1 MASKQ
6 QKMSNLEKKQW
17 ALSIGIV
24 LMVIFACIPFADFF
38 IGYDGNFNTFAAVLV
53 VVVPYVLVYVPVCRF
68 MEISENR
75 KLQRQA
81 HDAQKQLASLS
92 CIDKYS
98 EACNRVIAHAATL
111 VEDSE
116 TLARANRNQL
126 FTQADTTDWAIAGG
140 IAEGIAG
147 PAAGIAVALDTQRQ
161 NEEAELRAAQAR
173 QDAWDNRSLFS
184 SLTSRSKTYL
194 QNLTNLKGEIIT
206 WINGHISESNESN
219 RLFEALT
226 IKTDDPRIDDSG
238 ILHVNVYAYFSPLQ
252 EGVNNK
258 TKNESLVLDGSLR
271 ITVKRNG
278 KIVGDGFYSTSTATF
293 EEAFRNTQNH
303 PMFDVGRVQKDL
315 FPLANIGDWFNG
327 FSDNPEGACSDVI
340 LVPLKADKFSR
351 KEEYTIEIEP
361 YKLWVIKK
369 D

>member
-1 MASKQ
+1 MASEQ
-6 QKMSNLEKKQW
+6 QETSILEI
-17 ALSIGIV
+17 AAYIGIG
-24 LMVIFACIPFADFF
+24 LMDLFAWIALAGF
-38 IGYDGNFNTFAAVLV
+38 IGWENANTFVLKLFYVVLV
-53 VVVPYVLVYVPVCRF
+53 VLSFAPVYHF
-68 MEISENR
+68 MGISKNR

-81 HDAQKQLASLS
+81 HDAQKRLASLS

-98 EACNRVIAHAATL
+98 EACDRVIAHAATL

-116 TLARANRNQL
+116 TLVRANQNQL
-126 FTQADTTDWAIAGG
+126 FTKANTTDWAIAGG

-173 QDAWDNRSLFS
+173 QDARDNCSLLS
-184 SLTSRSKTYL
+184 SLRSRSKTYL
-194 QNLTNLKGEIIT
+194 WNLTNLKGKIIT
-206 WINGHISESNESN
+206 WINGHVSESNESN
-219 RLFEALT
+219 GLFEALT

-258 TKNESLVLDGSLR
+258 TKNESLVIDGSLR
-271 ITVKRNG
+271 ITAKRNG
-278 KIVGDGFYSTSTATF
+278 KIVGDGFYSASTATF

-303 PMFDVGRVQKDL
+303 PILDVGRVQKDL

-327 FSDNPEGACSDVI
+327 FSDNPEGPCSDVI

-361 YKLWVIKK
+361 YKLWAIKK

>member
-53 VVVPYVLVYVPVCRF
+53 AVVPYVLVYVPVCRF

-226 IKTDDPRIDDSG
+226 IKTDDPR
-238 ILHVNVYAYFSPLQ
+238 
-252 EGVNNK
+252 
-258 TKNESLVLDGSLR
+258 R
-271 ITVKRNG
+271 
-278 KIVGDGFYSTSTATF
+278 
-293 EEAFRNTQNH
+293 
-303 PMFDVGRVQKDL
+303 
-315 FPLANIGDWFNG
+315 
-327 FSDNPEGACSDVI
+327 
-340 LVPLKADKFSR
+340 
-351 KEEYTIEIEP
+351 
-361 YKLWVIKK
+361 
-369 D
+369 